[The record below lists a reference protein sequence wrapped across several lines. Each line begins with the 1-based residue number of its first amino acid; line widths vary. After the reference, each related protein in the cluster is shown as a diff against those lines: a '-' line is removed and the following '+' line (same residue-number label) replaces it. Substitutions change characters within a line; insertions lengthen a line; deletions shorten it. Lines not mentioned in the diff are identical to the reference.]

1 MDDRWKVAISAV
13 LTEAMFATAAG
24 GNWLRLL
31 VFAAMA
37 VLVTWD
43 FRSEATATNRLHG
56 LI

>member
-13 LTEAMFATAAG
+13 LTAAMFVTAAG

-31 VFAAMA
+31 VFSAMA

-43 FRSEATATNRLHG
+43 FRSEATATNHLHG

>member
-13 LTEAMFATAAG
+13 LTAARFVTAAD